1 MYKLSNNS
9 QPPVQSAKRKINASQ
24 VIPIIILIG
33 SVIGGLYFSG
43 FFDDMDIPLLTP
55 TRPIEGTWKTTFAT
69 EFTIATDFSSYQ
81 LADVGTQDR
90 MVTFTITGTS
100 NENTV
105 NVKVEYSSSNS
116 HFISDSGYVPDVS
129 PMFYIGTIDGT
140 KLTLNVNNEGSIGL
154 PLNQVGSVGE
164 FTFTSTQMQGTWHDH
179 WDGVYEQS
187 VTTATNSLK
196 LMKQ

>member
-1 MYKLSNNS
+1 MYTLSNNS
-9 QPPVQSAKRKINASQ
+9 QSPVQSTRRKVKASQ
-24 VIPIIILIG
+24 VIPIIILLG

-43 FFDDMDIPLLTP
+43 FFDDMSIPLLTP

-69 EFTIATDFSSYQ
+69 EYAVATDFSSYQ

-100 NENTV
+100 NENIV
-105 NVKVEYSSSNS
+105 NVKVEYNSSNS
-116 HFISDSGYVPDVS
+116 NFISDSGYVPDVS

-140 KLTLNVNNEGSIGL
+140 KLTLNVNNEGSIGFGTE
-154 PLNQVGSVGE
+154 QYGSVGE

-179 WDGVYEQS
+179 WESSFEQS
-187 VTTATNSLK
+187 VYTETNGLT
-196 LMKQ
+196 LMKK

>member
-1 MYKLSNNS
+1 MS
-9 QPPVQSAKRKINASQ
+9 
-24 VIPIIILIG
+24 
-33 SVIGGLYFSG
+33 
-43 FFDDMDIPLLTP
+43 IPLLTP
-55 TRPIEGTWKTTFAT
+55 TRPIEGTWKTSFPTQ
-69 EFTIATDFSSYQ
+69 FTVATDFSSYQ

-100 NENTV
+100 NENIV

-140 KLTLNVNNEGSIGL
+140 KLTLNINNEGSIGL

-187 VTTATNSLK
+187 VYTATNALK

>member
-100 NENTV
+100 NENIV

-116 HFISDSGYVPDVS
+116 QFISDSGYIPDVS
-129 PMFYIGTIDGT
+129 PVFYIGTIDGT
-140 KLTLNVNNEGSIGL
+140 KLTLNVNNEGSIGFGTE
-154 PLNQVGSVGE
+154 QYGSVGE
-164 FTFTSTQMQGTWHDH
+164 FIFIGDKMQGTWHDH
-179 WDGVYEQS
+179 WESSYEQS
-187 VTTATNSLK
+187 VYTTTNGLT
-196 LMKQ
+196 LMKK

>member
-1 MYKLSNNS
+1 MCKLSNNS
-9 QPPVQSAKRKINASQ
+9 QAPVQSAKRTIKIRE

-43 FFDDMDIPLLTP
+43 FFDDVSIPLLAP

-69 EFTIATDFSSYQ
+69 EYTVATDFSSYQ

-100 NENTV
+100 NENIV

-116 HFISDSGYVPDVS
+116 QFISDSGYIPDVS
-129 PMFYIGTIDGT
+129 PVFYIGTIDGT
-140 KLTLNVNNEGSIGL
+140 KLTLNVNNEGSIGFGTE
-154 PLNQVGSVGE
+154 QYGSVGE
-164 FTFTSTQMQGTWHDH
+164 FIFIGDKMQGTWHDH
-179 WDGVYEQS
+179 WESSYEQS
-187 VTTATNSLK
+187 VYTTTNGLT
-196 LMKQ
+196 LMKK

>member
-1 MYKLSNNS
+1 MSKNS
-9 QPPVQSAKRKINASQ
+9 QAPVTSAKRKVKATQ

-43 FFDDMDIPLLTP
+43 FFDDMSIPLLTP
-55 TRPIEGTWKTTFAT
+55 TRPIEGTWKTTFPT
-69 EFTIATDFSSYQ
+69 QFTVATDFSSYQ

-100 NENTV
+100 NENIV

-154 PLNQVGSVGE
+154 PLNQVGSIGE

-187 VTTATNSLK
+187 VYTATNALK